1 LTYQKGATNMD
12 GFPEDLLEVVNDHW
26 GKFPPA
32 HPMIV
37 SFFGTF
43 YLLVTMVCVL
53 GNGLL
58 IYVFLSAKH
67 LRTPVS
73 FKVSKVKL
81 IDFFKKKPCFEFIVS
96 FRITC
101 FWSTWHCQTLAFS
114 SPKDH

>member
-1 LTYQKGATNMD
+1 MD

-73 FKVSKVKL
+73 SKVSKVKL
-81 IDFFKKKPCFEFIVS
+81 IAGAGALSDSNSLASSSSMFTS
-96 FRITC
+96 L
-101 FWSTWHCQTLAFS
+101 LAFIT
-114 SPKDH
+114 